1 MDVEKLVLI
10 GKMTYK
16 TELLDVRRVQARK
29 KEGRCQDLDLKM
41 ESRKKRVQARK
52 KYSCARILTRKEE
65 FQIKISTVRKRNGW
79 YQSFYIKPGYW
90 PYVFVSVYFL

>member
-16 TELLDVRRVQARK
+16 TELLDVRK
-29 KEGRCQDLDLKM
+29 
-41 ESRKKRVQARK
+41 VQARK
-52 KYSCARILTRKEE
+52 KYSGARILTRKEE

-79 YQSFYIKPGYW
+79 YQSFYIKPGYR